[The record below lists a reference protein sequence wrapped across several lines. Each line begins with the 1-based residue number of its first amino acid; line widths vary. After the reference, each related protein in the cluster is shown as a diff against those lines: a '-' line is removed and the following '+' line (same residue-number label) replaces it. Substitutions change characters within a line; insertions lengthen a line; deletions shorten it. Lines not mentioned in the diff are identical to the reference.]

1 MIGPAEIE
9 DMMAEYAD
17 AVAAGD
23 EEALVTTPVWPVSSP
38 PTFIEPIPSRPH
50 AVQGGIPQA

>member
-9 DMMAEYAD
+9 DMMSEYAD

-23 EEALVTTPVWPVSSP
+23 ADALVTTPVWPVASAPIVTEPDPASP
-38 PTFIEPIPSRPH
+38 CSI
-50 AVQGGIPQA
+50 